1 VFASRVIIAEWR
13 ETKTIRDAPPA
24 VDRHAYDPR
33 PPALLFFELR
43 ERVADCAILQCVLRL
58 GGVRLMDW
66 IDPSAVFPRLLEHHS
81 REIAYFF
88 VGIVAWIMWRIL
100 WRRILI
106 IWRFFTSRSRA
117 LKAVARERTKDGP
130 REGRGLWLYKPT
142 NQPDN
147 YSTTFI
153 TRVLVLANNKGG
165 VGKTTLAAN
174 LGAYW
179 AKEWRKRVLLVDL
192 DPQGTLS
199 AMALR
204 RLVSWIPEGQDSLA
218 TRVVS
223 GDPEPSIVA
232 SWAKEVPDT
241 PNLKVIPAYY
251 DLAQADHRLIIEWLL
266 QTRPRWSKDPRRFLV
281 DLLVGRVLKLRD
293 VRYNLADVL
302 QSVAIKMAFDV
313 VIIDC
318 PPRLTTSTAQAL
330 CAGSHLLIPTILDK
344 PCAEAVISFCEE
356 VQRLKKNDICPM
368 LDYVGVV
375 GVRVS
380 PDVNEI
386 AEREALKMIEDGL
399 KDIKFPSGLLAKE
412 HFVRKANALLND
424 SDYGIAYLAM
434 GNNER
439 QREIKDAMGKL
450 ADYVANQI
458 GLPRPQAHL
467 QVLRAAE

>member
-1 VFASRVIIAEWR
+1 MEWL
-13 ETKTIRDAPPA
+13 D
-24 VDRHAYDPR
+24 
-33 PPALLFFELR
+33 L
-43 ERVADCAILQCVLRL
+43 
-58 GGVRLMDW
+58 
-66 IDPSAVFPRLLEHHS
+66 PSLSQWFVEHRG
-81 REIAYFF
+81 REIAVGL
-88 VGIVAWIMWRIL
+88 VGIFLWIVARLI

-106 IWRFFTSRSRA
+106 AWRFFTSRRRA
-117 LKAVARERTKDGP
+117 LNAVARERTKDGP
-130 REGRGLWLYKPT
+130 REGQGLWLHKPT

-147 YSTTFI
+147 YLTSFI

-179 AKEWRKRVLLVDL
+179 AKEWGKRVLLIDL
-192 DPQGTLS
+192 DPQGTMS

-204 RLVSWIPEGQDSLA
+204 RLVSWIPKGQDSLA

-223 GDPEPSIVA
+223 GDLEPSIIA
-232 SWAKEVPDT
+232 SCAKEVPDT

-251 DLAQADHRLIIEWLL
+251 DLAQADHRLIVEWLL
-266 QTRPRWSKDPRRFLV
+266 QTRPRWSKDPRQFLI
-281 DLLVGRVLKLRD
+281 DLLVGKALKLKD
-293 VRYNLADVL
+293 VRYKLADVL
-302 QSVAIKMAFDV
+302 QSKAIRDAYDV

-356 VQRLKKNDICPM
+356 VERLKKNDICPM

-380 PDVNEI
+380 PNVSEI
-386 AEREALKMIEDGL
+386 AERDALKMIADGL
-399 KDIKFPSGLLAKE
+399 KDMKFPSGMLAPE

-424 SDYGIAYLAM
+424 SDDGIAYLSM
-434 GNNER
+434 GNNQR
-439 QREIKDAMGKL
+439 QREIRDAMGRL
-450 ADYVANQI
+450 ADYVASQI
-458 GLPRPQAHL
+458 GLPKPQAHL
-467 QVLRAAE
+467 QQVLRAAE